1 VRPYLKIKEREEKR
15 DGRKGRENGRRVEGR
30 EKEGRQ
36 GGREGGT
43 DHCIVVPKVSSQ
55 EHYADDR

>member
-30 EKEGRQ
+30 EKE
-36 GGREGGT
+36 
-43 DHCIVVPKVSSQ
+43 
-55 EHYADDR
+55 